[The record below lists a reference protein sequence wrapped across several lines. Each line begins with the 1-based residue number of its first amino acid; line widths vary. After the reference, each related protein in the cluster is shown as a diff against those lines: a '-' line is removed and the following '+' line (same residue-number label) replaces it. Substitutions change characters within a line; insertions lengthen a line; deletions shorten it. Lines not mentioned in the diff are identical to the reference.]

1 MTRRN
6 SFYITTF
13 ISTILTG
20 CFGFDTNTSDNI
32 IGNYY
37 VMAIDDSEESLNYNT
52 NKGGGGF
59 STVLVATSVYEVLWN
74 DNFILTKQHPEDS
87 VAELAYNHIRYKL
100 WRDTVKTM
108 NLSDNSNLYLDTLI
122 NKTIDNYAKADF
134 QKRLVDGDLTFIKNT
149 KQSDI
154 TFYYL
159 IDIKNNPE
167 EPIVFFNKDSLNLWL
182 DKLQVGK
189 LTNKLTY

>member
-1 MTRRN
+1 M
-6 SFYITTF
+6 
-13 ISTILTG
+13 G
-20 CFGFDTNTSDNI
+20 CFGFDTNTDENI
-32 IGNYY
+32 LGNYY
-37 VMAIDDSEESLNYNT
+37 VVAIDDREESLNYNT

-59 STVLVATSVYEVLWN
+59 STVLVDKSVYEVLWN

-87 VAELAYNHIRYKL
+87 VAELAYNHIRHKIWRNTVRTIKL
-100 WRDTVKTM
+100 I
-108 NLSDNSNLYLDTLI
+108 DNNKQLYFDTLL
-122 NKTIDNYAKADF
+122 NKTVDNIAKADF
-134 QKRLVDGDLTFIKNT
+134 QKRLDKGDLTFIKNT

-167 EPIVFFNKDSLNLWL
+167 EPIVFFNQDSLNLWL

-189 LTNKLTY
+189 LTNKRTY

>member
-1 MTRRN
+1 MTRYN
-6 SFYITTF
+6 SFYILIF
-13 ISTILTG
+13 ISTVLSS
-20 CFGFDTNTSDNI
+20 CFHFDTNTNDNI

-59 STVLVATSVYEVLWN
+59 STVLVDGSVYEVLWN
-74 DNFILTKQHPEDS
+74 YNFILTKQHPED
-87 VAELAYNHIRYKL
+87 VDDLIYNHIRDKL
-100 WRDTVKTM
+100 WVDTV
-108 NLSDNSNLYLDTLI
+108 NVLNIDHNSELYFDTLL
-122 NKTIDNYAKADF
+122 NKAIDNNAKAEL
-134 QKRLVDGDLTFIKNT
+134 QRRLKKGDLAFIKNT

-167 EPIVFFNKDSLNLWL
+167 KPIVFFNMDSLNLWL

-189 LTNKLTY
+189 LINKRTY